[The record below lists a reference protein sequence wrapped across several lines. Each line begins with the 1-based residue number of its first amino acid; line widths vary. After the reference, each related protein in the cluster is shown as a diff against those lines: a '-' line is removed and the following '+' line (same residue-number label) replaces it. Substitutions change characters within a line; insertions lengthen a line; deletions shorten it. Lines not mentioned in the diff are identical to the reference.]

1 MSPSKNTPRQVVIV
15 DDDPD
20 IRAAL
25 VAWLATDY
33 EVLSFESAEAVLQAI
48 STGRLVLLARSLVL
62 LDVQLTGMN
71 GLKLFEHLQQ
81 QPTRIGVVLMSGVAR
96 QDQIVKAW
104 RDGANDF
111 LLKPF
116 DINELTETLER
127 CFAQIEASIGARSPE
142 LQYAKNLL
150 KELSPREAGVLL
162 LLAAGNK
169 QQQVADELG
178 IALRTVKKHR
188 ANIALKLGLES
199 LADLI
204 RFCDE
209 FHSEIAL
216 VRDRD
221 HSDGR
226 ADSA

>member
-1 MSPSKNTPRQVVIV
+1 MNATKPMARQVVIV

-20 IRAAL
+20 IRAAMI
-25 VAWLATDY
+25 AWLSNDY
-33 EVLSFESAEAVLQAI
+33 EVLSFESAEAVLKAL
-48 STGRLVLLARSLVL
+48 STGRLVLLPRACLII
-62 LDVQLTGMN
+62 DVQMVGMSGLALLTQ
-71 GLKLFEHLQQ
+71 LREQSAQ
-81 QPTRIGVVLMSGVAR
+81 AAIVLMSGVAR

-150 KELSPREAGVLL
+150 TELSPREAGVLL

-209 FHSEIAL
+209 FHSEIAQ